1 MTISIADLNKQL
13 KGTGI
18 TAKWVGGRVHY
29 YARAMY
35 RGNRMSATFYTLEE
49 AQEAILDFKRGRFMA
64 APKVIPP
71 SELQT
76 QVVRAGTRML
86 PKSEAFLLLA
96 DAPFHMLD
104 AGHPYQTLDFANK
117 PIIIPR
123 LLVAEFIHLS
133 FYESETLDAILTDAR
148 KVHSAQEILNIYEEE
163 TQQQL
168 ATGLL
173 DPSEL
178 PSTPPAPKINVSFES
193 EDARYMME
201 ANKLASEDE
210 NKERIIGSFFLNAPD
225 TDKSE

>member
-1 MTISIADLNKQL
+1 MTISIAELNKQL

-18 TAKWVGGRVHY
+18 TAKWVAGRVHY

-49 AQEAILDFKRGRFMA
+49 AQEAILDFKRGRFMQ

-71 SELQT
+71 SDVQT
-76 QVVRAGTRML
+76 QAVRTGTRML
-86 PKSEAFLLLA
+86 PKAEAFLLLA

-104 AGHPYQTLDFANK
+104 ANQPYNTLDFANK

-133 FYESETLDAILTDAR
+133 FYESDALEAILTDAR
-148 KVHSAQEILNIYEEE
+148 KVHSAQDIIDTYEEE

-168 ATGLL
+168 AIGLI

-178 PSTPPAPKINVSFES
+178 PPAPPEPKINVTFES

-210 NKERIIGSFFLNAPD
+210 SRERMIGNFFAS
-225 TDKSE
+225 KSE

>member
-1 MTISIADLNKQL
+1 MTISIAELNKQL

-18 TAKWVGGRVHY
+18 TAKWVAGRVHY

-49 AQEAILDFKRGRFMA
+49 AQEAILDFKRGRFMQ

-71 SELQT
+71 SEVQT
-76 QVVRAGTRML
+76 HAVRTGTRML
-86 PKSEAFLLLA
+86 PKAEAFLLLA

-104 AGHPYQTLDFANK
+104 AGQPYQTLDFANK

-133 FYESETLDAILTDAR
+133 FYESETLEAILTDAR
-148 KVHSAQEILNIYEEE
+148 KVHSAQEILDTYEEE

-168 ATGLL
+168 AIGLI

-178 PSTPPAPKINVSFES
+178 PPAPPEPKINVSFES
-193 EDARYMME
+193 EESRYLME
-201 ANKLASEDE
+201 ANKLASEDVD
-210 NKERIIGSFFLNAPD
+210 KERAIGNFFSSKD
-225 TDKSE
+225 E

>member
-1 MTISIADLNKQL
+1 MCISIADLNKQL

-64 APKVIPP
+64 APKIIPP
-71 SELQT
+71 AEPQT
-76 QVVRAGTRML
+76 QAVRAGTRML
-86 PKSEAFLLLA
+86 PKAEAFLLLA
-96 DAPFHMLD
+96 DAPFHLLD
-104 AGHPYQTLDFANK
+104 ANQPYQTLDFASK

-123 LLVAEFIHLS
+123 ILVAEFIHLS
-133 FYESETLDAILTDAR
+133 FYEPETLESILADAR
-148 KVHSAQEILNIYEEE
+148 KVHSAQEIIDTYEEE

-168 ATGLL
+168 TMGLI

-178 PSTPPAPKINVSFES
+178 PPAPPEPKINVSFES
-193 EDARYMME
+193 EESRYLME
-201 ANKLASEDE
+201 ANKLASEDVSR
-210 NKERIIGSFFLNAPD
+210 ERMIGNFFSSKD
-225 TDKSE
+225 E

>member
-18 TAKWVGGRVHY
+18 TAKWIAGRVHY

-49 AQEAILDFKRGRFMA
+49 AQEAILDFKRGRFMQ

-76 QVVRAGTRML
+76 QVVRTGTRML
-86 PKSEAFLLLA
+86 PKAEAFLLLA

-104 AGHPYQTLDFANK
+104 DSQPYQTLDFANK

-133 FYESETLDAILTDAR
+133 FYESDTLEAILTDAR
-148 KVHSAQEILNIYEEE
+148 KVHSAQEILDTYEEE

-168 ATGLL
+168 AIGLI

-178 PSTPPAPKINVSFES
+178 PPAPPEPKINVTFES

-210 NKERIIGSFFLNAPD
+210 TKERMIGNFFLSAPD
-225 TDKSE
+225 TDKQ

>member
-1 MTISIADLNKQL
+1 MTISIAELNKQL

-18 TAKWVGGRVHY
+18 TAKWVAGRVHY

-71 SELQT
+71 AEPQT
-76 QVVRAGTRML
+76 QAVRAGTRML
-86 PKSEAFLLLA
+86 PKAEAFLLLA

-104 AGHPYQTLDFANK
+104 ANHPYQTLDFANK

-123 LLVAEFIHLS
+123 ILVAEFIHLS
-133 FYESETLDAILTDAR
+133 FYESDTLEAILADAR
-148 KVHSAQEILNIYEEE
+148 KVHSAQEIIDTYEEE

-168 ATGLL
+168 TMGLI

-178 PSTPPAPKINVSFES
+178 PPAPPAPKINVSFES
-193 EDARYMME
+193 EESRYLME
-201 ANKLASEDE
+201 ANKLASEDVS
-210 NKERIIGSFFLNAPD
+210 KERAIGNFFSG
-225 TDKSE
+225 KHE

>member
-1 MTISIADLNKQL
+1 MTISIAELNKQL

-35 RGNRMSATFYTLEE
+35 KGNRMSATFYTLEE
-49 AQEAILDFKRGRFMA
+49 AQEAILDFKRGRFMP
-64 APKVIPP
+64 APKIIPP
-71 SELQT
+71 SEVQT
-76 QVVRAGTRML
+76 QAVRTGTRML
-86 PKSEAFLLLA
+86 PKAEAFLLLA

-104 AGHPYQTLDFANK
+104 ANQPYNTLDFANK

-133 FYESETLDAILTDAR
+133 FYESDALEAILADAR
-148 KVHSAQEILNIYEEE
+148 KVHSAQEIIDTYEEE

-168 ATGLL
+168 AIGLI

-178 PSTPPAPKINVSFES
+178 PPAPPEPKINVSFES

-210 NKERIIGSFFLNAPD
+210 NKERMIGNFFAS
-225 TDKSE
+225 KSE

>member
-18 TAKWVGGRVHY
+18 TAKWVAGRVHY

-49 AQEAILDFKRGRFMA
+49 AQEAILDFKRGRFMQ

-71 SELQT
+71 SEVQT
-76 QVVRAGTRML
+76 QAVRAGTRML

-104 AGHPYQTLDFANK
+104 AGQPYQTLDFASK

-123 LLVAEFIHLS
+123 ILVAEFIHLS
-133 FYESETLDAILTDAR
+133 FYEPETLEAILTDAR
-148 KVHSAQEILNIYEEE
+148 KVHSAQEIIDTYEEE

-168 ATGLL
+168 TMGLI

-178 PSTPPAPKINVSFES
+178 PPAPPEPKINVSFES
-193 EDARYMME
+193 EESRYLME
-201 ANKLASEDE
+201 ANKLASEDVSR
-210 NKERIIGSFFLNAPD
+210 ERMIGNFFSGKD
-225 TDKSE
+225 ER

>member
-1 MTISIADLNKQL
+1 MSISIADLNKQL

-49 AQEAILDFKRGRFMA
+49 AQEAILDFKRGRFMQ
-64 APKVIPP
+64 APKIIPP
-71 SELQT
+71 SEPQT

-96 DAPFHMLD
+96 DAPFHLLD
-104 AGHPYQTLDFANK
+104 ANQPYQTLDFASK

-123 LLVAEFIHLS
+123 ILVAEFIHLS
-133 FYESETLDAILTDAR
+133 FYEPETLESILADAR
-148 KVHSAQEILNIYEEE
+148 KVHSAQEIIDTYEEE

-168 ATGLL
+168 TMGLI

-178 PSTPPAPKINVSFES
+178 PPAPPEPKINVSFES
-193 EDARYMME
+193 EESRYLME
-201 ANKLASEDE
+201 ANKLASEDVSR
-210 NKERIIGSFFLNAPD
+210 ERMIGNFFSSKD
-225 TDKSE
+225 E

>member
-1 MTISIADLNKQL
+1 MSISIADLNKQL

-35 RGNRMSATFYTLEE
+35 RGNRMSATFYTLED

-71 SELQT
+71 AEPQT
-76 QVVRAGTRML
+76 QAVRAGTRML
-86 PKSEAFLLLA
+86 PKAEAFLLLA
-96 DAPFHMLD
+96 DAPFHLLD
-104 AGHPYQTLDFANK
+104 ANQPYQTLDFASK

-123 LLVAEFIHLS
+123 ILVAEFIHLS
-133 FYESETLDAILTDAR
+133 FYEPETLEAILADAR
-148 KVHSAQEILNIYEEE
+148 KVHSAQEILDTYEEE

-168 ATGLL
+168 TMGLI

-178 PSTPPAPKINVSFES
+178 PPAPPEPKINVSFES
-193 EDARYMME
+193 EESRYLME
-201 ANKLASEDE
+201 ANKLASEDID
-210 NKERIIGSFFLNAPD
+210 KERAIGNFFSS
-225 TDKSE
+225 KHE

>member
-18 TAKWVGGRVHY
+18 TAKWVAGRVHY

-64 APKVIPP
+64 APKIIPP
-71 SELQT
+71 AEPQT
-76 QVVRAGTRML
+76 QAVRAGKRML
-86 PKSEAFLLLA
+86 PKAEAFMLLA
-96 DAPFHMLD
+96 DAPFHLLD
-104 AGHPYQTLDFANK
+104 ANQPYQTLDFASK

-123 LLVAEFIHLS
+123 ILVAEFIHLS
-133 FYESETLDAILTDAR
+133 FYEPETLEAILADAM
-148 KVHSAQEILNIYEEE
+148 KVHSAQEIIDTYEEE

-168 ATGLL
+168 TMGLI

-178 PSTPPAPKINVSFES
+178 PPAPPEPKINVSFES
-193 EDARYMME
+193 EESRYLME
-201 ANKLASEDE
+201 ANKLASEDVSR
-210 NKERIIGSFFLNAPD
+210 ERMIGNFFSSKD
-225 TDKSE
+225 E

>member
-1 MTISIADLNKQL
+1 MSISIADLNKQL

-64 APKVIPP
+64 APKIIPP
-71 SELQT
+71 AEPQT
-76 QVVRAGTRML
+76 QAVRAGTRML
-86 PKSEAFLLLA
+86 PKAEAFMLLA

-104 AGHPYQTLDFANK
+104 ANQPYQTLDFASK

-123 LLVAEFIHLS
+123 ILVVEFIHLS
-133 FYESETLDAILTDAR
+133 FYEPETLESILADAR
-148 KVHSAQEILNIYEEE
+148 KVHSAQEIIDTYEEE

-168 ATGLL
+168 TMGLI

-178 PSTPPAPKINVSFES
+178 PPAPPEPKINVSFES
-193 EDARYMME
+193 EESRYLME
-201 ANKLASEDE
+201 ANKLASEDVSR
-210 NKERIIGSFFLNAPD
+210 ERMIGNFFSSKD
-225 TDKSE
+225 E

>member
-1 MTISIADLNKQL
+1 MTISIAELNKQL

-35 RGNRMSATFYTLEE
+35 KGNRMSATFYTLEE
-49 AQEAILDFKRGRFMA
+49 AQEAILDFKRGRFMP

-71 SELQT
+71 AEPQT
-76 QVVRAGTRML
+76 QAVRAGTRML
-86 PKSEAFLLLA
+86 PKAEAFLLLA

-104 AGHPYQTLDFANK
+104 ANQPYNTLDFANK

-133 FYESETLDAILTDAR
+133 FYESETLEAILTDAR
-148 KVHSAQEILNIYEEE
+148 KVHSAQEILDTYEEE

-168 ATGLL
+168 ATGLI
-173 DPSEL
+173 DPSDL
-178 PSTPPAPKINVSFES
+178 PPAPPEPKINVSFES

-210 NKERIIGSFFLNAPD
+210 SRERMIGNFFAS
-225 TDKSE
+225 KSE

>member
-1 MTISIADLNKQL
+1 MTISIAELNKQL

-18 TAKWVGGRVHY
+18 TAKWVAGRVHY

-49 AQEAILDFKRGRFMA
+49 AQEAILDFKRGRFMQ
-64 APKVIPP
+64 APKIIPP
-71 SELQT
+71 SEVQT
-76 QVVRAGTRML
+76 QAVRTGTRML
-86 PKSEAFLLLA
+86 PKAEAFLLLA

-104 AGHPYQTLDFANK
+104 ANQPYNTLDFANK

-133 FYESETLDAILTDAR
+133 FYESDALEAILADAR
-148 KVHSAQEILNIYEEE
+148 KVHSAQDIIDTYEEE

-168 ATGLL
+168 AIGLI

-178 PSTPPAPKINVSFES
+178 PPAPPEPKINVSFES

-210 NKERIIGSFFLNAPD
+210 SRERMIGNFFAS
-225 TDKSE
+225 KSE

>member
-1 MTISIADLNKQL
+1 MSISIADLNKQL

-64 APKVIPP
+64 APKIIPP
-71 SELQT
+71 AEPQT
-76 QVVRAGTRML
+76 QAVRAGTRML
-86 PKSEAFLLLA
+86 PKAEAFMLLA
-96 DAPFHMLD
+96 DAPFHLLD
-104 AGHPYQTLDFANK
+104 ANQPYQTLDFASK

-123 LLVAEFIHLS
+123 ILVAEFIHLS
-133 FYESETLDAILTDAR
+133 FYEPETLESILADAR
-148 KVHSAQEILNIYEEE
+148 KVHSAQEIIDTYEEE

-168 ATGLL
+168 TMGLI

-178 PSTPPAPKINVSFES
+178 PPAPPEPKINVSFES
-193 EDARYMME
+193 EESRYLME
-201 ANKLASEDE
+201 ANKLASEDVSR
-210 NKERIIGSFFLNAPD
+210 ERMIGNFFSSKD
-225 TDKSE
+225 E

>member
-18 TAKWVGGRVHY
+18 TAKWVAGRVHY

-64 APKVIPP
+64 APKIIPP
-71 SELQT
+71 AEPQT
-76 QVVRAGTRML
+76 QAVRAGTRML
-86 PKSEAFLLLA
+86 PKAEAFMLLA
-96 DAPFHMLD
+96 DAPFHLLD
-104 AGHPYQTLDFANK
+104 ANQPYQTLDFASK

-123 LLVAEFIHLS
+123 ILVAEFIHLS
-133 FYESETLDAILTDAR
+133 FYESETLEAILADAR
-148 KVHSAQEILNIYEEE
+148 KVHSAQEIIDTYEEE

-168 ATGLL
+168 TMGLI

-178 PSTPPAPKINVSFES
+178 PPAPPEPKINVSFES
-193 EDARYMME
+193 EESRYLME
-201 ANKLASEDE
+201 ANKLASEEVSRERMIGNFFSSKDE
-210 NKERIIGSFFLNAPD
+210 
-225 TDKSE
+225 

>member
-1 MTISIADLNKQL
+1 MSISIADLNKQL

-64 APKVIPP
+64 APKIIPP
-71 SELQT
+71 AEPQT

-86 PKSEAFLLLA
+86 PKAEAFMLLA
-96 DAPFHMLD
+96 DAPFHLLD
-104 AGHPYQTLDFANK
+104 ANQPYQTLDFASK

-123 LLVAEFIHLS
+123 ILVAEFIHLS
-133 FYESETLDAILTDAR
+133 FYEPETLESILADAR
-148 KVHSAQEILNIYEEE
+148 KVHSAQEIIDTYEEE

-168 ATGLL
+168 TMGLI

-178 PSTPPAPKINVSFES
+178 PPAPPEPKINVSFES
-193 EDARYMME
+193 EESRYLME
-201 ANKLASEDE
+201 ANKLASEDVSR
-210 NKERIIGSFFLNAPD
+210 ERMIGNFFSSKD
-225 TDKSE
+225 E

>member
-1 MTISIADLNKQL
+1 MAISIADLNKQL

-18 TAKWVGGRVHY
+18 TAKWVAGRVHY

-49 AQEAILDFKRGRFMA
+49 AQEAILDFKRGRFMQ

-71 SELQT
+71 AEPQT
-76 QVVRAGTRML
+76 QAVRAGTRML
-86 PKSEAFLLLA
+86 PKAEAFLLLA

-104 AGHPYQTLDFANK
+104 ASQPYQTLDFANK

-133 FYESETLDAILTDAR
+133 FYESETLEAILTDAR
-148 KVHSAQEILNIYEEE
+148 KVHSAQEILDTYEEE

-178 PSTPPAPKINVSFES
+178 PPTPPEPKIRVSFES

-210 NKERIIGSFFLNAPD
+210 TKERMIGSFFASAPD

>member
-18 TAKWVGGRVHY
+18 TAKWVAGRVHY

-64 APKVIPP
+64 APKIIPP
-71 SELQT
+71 SEPQT
-76 QVVRAGTRML
+76 QAVRAGTRML

-104 AGHPYQTLDFANK
+104 ANQPYQTLDFANK

-123 LLVAEFIHLS
+123 ILVAEFIHLS
-133 FYESETLDAILTDAR
+133 FYESETLEAILADAR
-148 KVHSAQEILNIYEEE
+148 KVHSAQEIIDTYEEE

-168 ATGLL
+168 TMGLI

-178 PSTPPAPKINVSFES
+178 PPAPPEPKINVSFES
-193 EDARYMME
+193 EESRYLME

-210 NKERIIGSFFLNAPD
+210 SKERAIGNFFYG
-225 TDKSE
+225 KHE